1 METAHYYG
9 SWGRVPRLPW
19 SLQNKLQMKNFKQQN
34 DKVNFSLEKFTPFA
48 GWRQGVRKSFLKAE
62 RAVVIVQ
69 MKMAYDIVFIQI
81 LFFFEMEESHVFQA
95 SHVIHTQGW
104 LWTFNPPDF
113 LNGWVT
119 SLPHLRKFD
128 TVLWTKPR
136 TSCILDKHSGS
147 WAIPSVPN
155 PVMSEAWYVKCST
168 YQVLIEYSRF
178 SNWNRNGKVRIV
190 FPITKIKVEL

>member
-1 METAHYYG
+1 MKTRCEEIF
-9 SWGRVPRLPW
+9 SKGREGCCYCSDENGLRHCLH
-19 SLQNKLQMKNFKQQN
+19 SN
-34 DKVNFSLEKFTPFA
+34 
-48 GWRQGVRKSFLKAE
+48 
-62 RAVVIVQ
+62 I
-69 MKMAYDIVFIQI
+69 I
-81 LFFFEMEESHVFQA
+81 FFFEMEESHVFQA

-128 TVLWTKPR
+128 TVLRTKPR

-168 YQVLIEYSRF
+168 YQVPIEYSRF